1 MGNEPRRTG
10 TYLFVREG
18 AGAPVRLPQRPD
30 DDPPPRFGRPAEG
43 ARVRRL
49 PSPLEPRRVS
59 QRSAL
64 HFDPSGALAQAVYQA
79 AQVLMETRGGGV
91 FAVLP
96 ASPGDAEAEQ
106 ALELGFE
113 LAVAAAYA
121 HRTVLV
127 DGHPLVHT
135 LAPRYGLPTANGLN
149 ELLET
154 RRRAPEAPIDLLGV
168 HLGLSM
174 FVRGEGDRPAD
185 LAAAPGIFQD
195 LASYAS
201 LVVLTGV
208 TPSDPLWTA
217 VRPVMRGVVLVG
229 REEVLEEVS
238 RRRGAW
244 GDLPLATLAVEDP
257 AKGLQHSA

>member
-43 ARVRRL
+43 ARVRRV
-49 PSPLEPRRVS
+49 PTPLDPRRIS
-59 QRSAL
+59 PRSAL
-64 HFDPSGALAQAVYQA
+64 HFDPSGALAQAIYQA
-79 AQVLMETRGGGV
+79 AQVLMETRGGGL

-96 ASPGDAEAEQ
+96 ASPGEAEAEQ
-106 ALELGFE
+106 ALELGCE

-127 DGHPLVHT
+127 DAHPRAHIV
-135 LAPRYGLPTANGLN
+135 AARYGLPTANGLT

-154 RRRAPEAPIDLLGV
+154 RRRAPETPIDLLGV

-174 FVRGEGDRPAD
+174 FVRGEGDRPTD
-185 LAAAPGIFQD
+185 LSAAAGIFHD
-195 LASYAS
+195 LVGYAS
-201 LVVLTGV
+201 LVVLTGL
-208 TPSDPLWTA
+208 TPADPLWA
-217 VRPVMRGVVLVG
+217 AARPVMRGVVLVG
-229 REEVLEEVS
+229 REEVLEQVS

-244 GDLPLATLAVEDP
+244 GDLPLATLAVED
-257 AKGLQHSA
+257 ASKGLQHSA